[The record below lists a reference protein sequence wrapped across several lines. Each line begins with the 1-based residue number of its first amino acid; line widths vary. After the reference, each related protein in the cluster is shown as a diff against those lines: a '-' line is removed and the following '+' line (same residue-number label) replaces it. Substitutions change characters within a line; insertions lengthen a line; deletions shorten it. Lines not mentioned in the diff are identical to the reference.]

1 MTKSFENYTL
11 LAGGHGRRGS
21 IWRGPDHLLVVEGGG
36 VLFALSETY
45 RRIDYENIQAL
56 SLVRTQRYGWLLA
69 LFTAPLALMAIILL
83 GMTLAGAGGTEFTVV
98 TILLGMPLL
107 LVPFILLVVHLSRG
121 RTVRCTLQ
129 TSVQNL
135 RLRPLTREVK
145 AQQVMAAIN
154 DICREYQGGTL
165 PEPPQHAPT
174 AVPPPWQAAPPGP
187 RPLWNGSPAAIAAGV
202 TVLLW
207 GVVLAGELFVGGA
220 GYLFLDTILG
230 TIATVAAVIALV
242 FAMRLHSPVALQVAL
257 WISSGLGLLTG
268 FCALMGL
275 FMAGALLDRAST
287 NNSSPTDALQY
298 LANLS
303 LEETSAFGWIIVGL
317 GVFISIL
324 GLVMLPY
331 GMRRRAASADP
342 TPPAIAS

>member
-1 MTKSFENYTL
+1 MTNSFENYTL
-11 LAGGHGRRGS
+11 LAGSHGRRGS
-21 IWRGPDHLLVVEGGG
+21 IWRGPDHLLVVEGAG

-45 RRIDYENIQAL
+45 RRIDYENIQAM

-69 LFTAPLALMAIILL
+69 AFIAPLALMAVILL
-83 GMTLAGAGGTEFTVV
+83 IMALAGAGNSAMTGV
-98 TILLGMPLL
+98 TLVLGVPLV
-107 LVPFILLVVHLSRG
+107 LVPFVLLVVHLARG

-129 TSVQNL
+129 TAVQNL
-135 RLRPLTREVK
+135 RLRPLTRETK
-145 AQQVMAAIN
+145 AQEVMAQITG
-154 DICREYQGGTL
+154 ICREYQDGTL
-165 PEPPQHAPT
+165 PEPPQYNPA
-174 AVPPPWQAAPPGP
+174 AEPPPWQAAPRGE

-202 TVLLW
+202 TVILW

-220 GYLFLDTILG
+220 GYLVLDTILG
-230 TIATVAAVIALV
+230 AIATVTAVVALV
-242 FAMRLHSPVALQVAL
+242 FAMRLRSPTALQVAL

-275 FMAGALLDRAST
+275 GVAAAIVEQEKNPANAF
-287 NNSSPTDALQY
+287 QY

-303 LEETSAFGWIIVGL
+303 LDETKAFGWIIVGL
-317 GVFISIL
+317 GLFISVL

-331 GMRRRAASADP
+331 GMRRRPAPADP